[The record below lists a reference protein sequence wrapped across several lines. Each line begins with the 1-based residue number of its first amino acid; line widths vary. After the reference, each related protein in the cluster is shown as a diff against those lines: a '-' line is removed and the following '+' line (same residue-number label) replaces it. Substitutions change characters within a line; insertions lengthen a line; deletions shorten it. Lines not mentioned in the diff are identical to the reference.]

1 MIVVDKKGSWK
12 IVLKYFLDT
21 NALGELRKGPS
32 SYKCS
37 EKGILDMTVGEILH
51 IFGLGELK

>member
-1 MIVVDKKGSWK
+1 MIVVDKKGRWK
-12 IVLKYFLDT
+12 MKLEYFLDT
-21 NALGELRKGPS
+21 NALGELRKGPGS
-32 SYKCS
+32 CKCS